1 MTETDCAALVIGDRI
16 SIPNMGFYTIVSNNV
31 VSKKIT
37 LALDRRVSGEFR
49 LYNNMGDAELYSKSV
64 SDVDNQI
71 KLLTAK
77 VASLD
82 NQVRGLDS
90 QIKLLTT
97 KVASLDKRVDKLE
110 TKP

>member
-1 MTETDCAALVIGDRI
+1 MTDVECAALVIGDRI

-31 VSKKIT
+31 ASKKIT

-64 SDVDNQI
+64 SDVDSQI

-82 NQVRGLDS
+82 SRVASSEN
-90 QIKLLTT
+90 QIKLLTS